1 MPTRI
6 DAPRVLV
13 DAETEILD
21 GSVIVKGDRIAWVGP
36 TAEAPEVD
44 ETIVFEDGV
53 LMPGLVNA
61 HVHLDLSH
69 LKGKVPYEGEFAAW
83 IQGVAR
89 GRRLDEAGTGI
100 TAALRESLVRGTT
113 AFGDVVTTRHFDQV
127 VEAFAET
134 GARGRLFIE
143 AIGFRPDAADEVFDR
158 VWEHMEMR
166 AVPDNVQTGVSPH
179 APYTVSRPLLNRL
192 ISVAEGH
199 ERPVAIHVGESLEEL
214 AFLRHGIGPFREML
228 RNYEMDDPDFVP
240 EGSIDGFLKHLAM
253 SNAPLLIVHAN
264 YMRPRTVPGGAFV
277 VYCPTAHAFFSHP
290 EHPVM
295 ELLQEG
301 VRVALGSDSAASG
314 ETVDLLTETQYLAR
328 ERTDLPAKTVFRM
341 ATEWGARALALDTG
355 SLHVGKYA
363 DLAAFTPDLGYGT
376 LGAPDAECLFTMV
389 GGNVV
394 HGPPANSPSAS

>member
-1 MPTRI
+1 MRI

-13 DAETEILD
+13 DAESEISD
-21 GSVIVKGDRIAWVGP
+21 GSVIVKDDRIAWVGP

-44 ETIVFEDGV
+44 QTIVFEEGV

-69 LKGKVPYEGEFAAW
+69 LKGKVPYEGEFAEW
-83 IQGVAR
+83 IHGVVR
-89 GRRLDEAGTGI
+89 GRRADDAGTGI
-100 TAALRESLVRGTT
+100 LEALRESMKRGTT
-113 AFGDVVTTRHFDQV
+113 CFGDVVTTRHFDSV

-134 GARGRLFIE
+134 GARARLFVE
-143 AIGFRPDAADEVFDR
+143 AIGFKPADADEVFDR

-192 ISVAEGH
+192 VSVAEGH
-199 ERPVAIHVGESLEEL
+199 ERPLAIHVGESLEEL
-214 AFLRHGIGPFREML
+214 AFLRHGIGPLREKL
-228 RNYEMDDPDFVP
+228 REFEMDDPAFEP
-240 EGSIDGFLKHLAM
+240 EGTVDGFLEHLSM
-253 SNAPLLIVHAN
+253 TKAPLLIVHAN

-277 VYCPTAHAFFSHP
+277 VYCPTAHAFFRHP

-301 VRVALGSDSAASG
+301 VRVAIGSDSAASG
-314 ETVDLLTETQYLAR
+314 DTVDLLTETQYLGR
-328 ERTDLPAKTVFRM
+328 ERTDLNARTVFRM

-355 SLHVGKYA
+355 SLHVGKFA
-363 DLAAFTPDLGYGT
+363 DLAVFTPDFGYGT
-376 LGAPDAECLFTMV
+376 IGEADTTCLFTMV

-394 HGPPANSPSAS
+394 HGPPASSPSAS

>member
-13 DAETEILD
+13 DAETEIPD
-21 GSVIVKGDRIAWVGP
+21 GTVIVKDDRLAWVGS
-36 TAEAPEVD
+36 TADAPEVD
-44 ETIVFEDGV
+44 ETIVFEEGV

-69 LKGKVPYEGEFAAW
+69 LKGKVPYEGEFADW
-83 IQGVAR
+83 IHGVAR
-89 GRRLDEAGTGI
+89 GRRADDAATGI
-100 TAALRESLVRGTT
+100 PAALRESMARGTT
-113 AFGDVVTTRHFDQV
+113 CFGDVVTTRHFDPV

-143 AIGFRPDAADEVFDR
+143 AIGFKPDDADEVFDR

-228 RNYEMDDPDFVP
+228 RSYEMDDPEFEP
-240 EGSIDGFLKHLAM
+240 EGSVEKFVEHLAM
-253 SNAPLLIVHAN
+253 SKAPLLIVHAN
-264 YMRPRTVPGGAFV
+264 YMRPRTIPGGAFV
-277 VYCPTAHAFFSHP
+277 VYCPTAHAFFRHP

-314 ETVDLLTETQYLAR
+314 ESVDLLTETQYLAR

-355 SLHVGKYA
+355 SLHVGKFA
-363 DLAAFTPDLGYGT
+363 DLAVFTPDLGLGT
-376 LGAPDAECLFTMV
+376 LGAADAECLFTMV